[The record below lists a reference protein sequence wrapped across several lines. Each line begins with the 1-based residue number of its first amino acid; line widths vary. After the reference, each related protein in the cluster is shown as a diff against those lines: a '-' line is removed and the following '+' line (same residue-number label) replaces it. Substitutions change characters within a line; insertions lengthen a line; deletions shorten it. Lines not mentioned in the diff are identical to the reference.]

1 MRSKY
6 VVLRESSYDVTNGH
20 SSYSKVKTFRN
31 EADALGFISDP
42 KNLRMYGELF
52 LECHSYDGLT
62 YEWDVSKQEW
72 ILR

>member
-1 MRSKY
+1 MKSKY
-6 VVLRESSYDVTNGH
+6 VVLREDSYDVTNGH

-31 EADALGFISDP
+31 EAEALTFISDP

-52 LECHSYDGLT
+52 LECRSYDGLT
-62 YEWDVSKQEW
+62 YEWDTSKQEW